1 MTAVLD
7 LEDGLLNAV
16 IDCEGGLVN
25 AVLSVNVFL

>member
-7 LEDGLLNAV
+7 LEDGLVNAV